1 MEFIKSTFQLFG
13 IVFVAIII
21 SLLIGMYKTR
31 DVRKAV
37 IDIERKFNVQV
48 LRTYIVNK
56 KWYALVLDTSTG
68 IVMEI
73 TLFSNN
79 DKLSTYDSFVDEL
92 FGDENE

>member
-79 DKLSTYDSFVDEL
+79 DKLGTYDSFVDEL

>member
-31 DVRKAV
+31 DVRKAI

>member
-13 IVFVAIII
+13 IAFVAIII

-31 DVRKAV
+31 DIRKAI

-68 IVMEI
+68 TVMEI

-79 DKLSTYDSFVDEL
+79 DKLGTYDSFVDEL

>member
-13 IVFVAIII
+13 IAFVAVII

-31 DVRKAV
+31 DVRKAI

-56 KWYALVLDTSTG
+56 KWYALVLDISTG
-68 IVMEI
+68 TVMEI

-79 DKLSTYDSFVDEL
+79 DKLGTYDSFVDEL

>member
-31 DVRKAV
+31 DVRKAI

-79 DKLSTYDSFVDEL
+79 DKLGTYDSFVDEL

>member
-68 IVMEI
+68 TVMEI

-79 DKLSTYDSFVDEL
+79 DKLGTYDSFVDGL
-92 FGDENE
+92 FGDDEK

>member
-68 IVMEI
+68 TVMEI
-73 TLFSNN
+73 TLFSNS
-79 DKLSTYDSFVDEL
+79 DKLGTYDSFVDEL

>member
-13 IVFVAIII
+13 IAFVAIII

-31 DVRKAV
+31 DVRKAI

-56 KWYALVLDTSTG
+56 KWYALILDISTG
-68 IVMEI
+68 TVMEI

>member
-21 SLLIGMYKTR
+21 SLFIGMYKTR
-31 DVRKAV
+31 DVRKAI

-68 IVMEI
+68 TVMEI

-79 DKLSTYDSFVDEL
+79 DKLGTYDSFVDEL

>member
-31 DVRKAV
+31 DVRKAI

-68 IVMEI
+68 TVMEI

-79 DKLSTYDSFVDEL
+79 DKLGTYDSFVDEL

>member
-13 IVFVAIII
+13 IAFVAIII
-21 SLLIGMYKTR
+21 SLLIGVYKTR

-37 IDIERKFNVQV
+37 IDIEKKFNVQV

-56 KWYALVLDTSTG
+56 KWYALVLDTGTG
-68 IVMEI
+68 TVMEI

-79 DKLSTYDSFVDEL
+79 DKLGTYDSFVDEL